1 MYYGYIMKRLSTKW
15 FYKWSK
21 RVKLNNQNLLEAI
34 EHLEDGLSTADLGHN
49 LFKVRVRRE
58 NTGKSSGFRT
68 IILYKPGDRA
78 VFLYG
83 FEKNEKDN
91 IDKTELKYFKKLGD
105 DLLSLNPKQLEDAI
119 SNNVLFD
126 LEVVT

>member
-1 MYYGYIMKRLSTKW
+1 MRKLSTKW

-21 RVKLNNQNLLEAI
+21 RVKLTNQNLLGAI
-34 EHLEDGLSTADLGHN
+34 SHLECGLSTANLGHN

-58 NTGKSSGFRT
+58 NSGKSSGFRT
-68 IILYKPGDRA
+68 IILYKAGDRA

-91 IDKTELKYFKKLGD
+91 IDDIELKYFKKLGD
-105 DLLSLNPKQLEDAI
+105 DLLSLNQKQLDDAL

-126 LEVVT
+126 LEE